1 MTFLEWLAR
10 QTWRRDAIGDLARDT
25 RNDRTWPPPG
35 KVSRAKLHAHLEA
48 QDAIPAAVIA
58 LDAAWDEWDRERRA
72 ARGS

>member
-35 KVSRAKLHAHLEA
+35 KVSRAKLRAYLEA
-48 QDAIPAAVIA
+48 QDAIPAALVA
-58 LDAAWDEWDRERRA
+58 LDSAWNEWDRERRA
-72 ARGS
+72 GRDA